1 MGRLLDKL
9 GASIRFFLSLT
20 RNRPLR
26 NVLLAYLL
34 FSAVEY
40 GTWVAFLVYAYGAT
54 GPASV
59 GIVALVLLIPAA
71 LFAPV
76 AAAIGDRIPRGRF
89 LLVSYATQTLAM
101 VMVAAAMLLG
111 AAPLVV
117 YTLACLA
124 SASVTMTRPAQGAV
138 LPALAERTDELTA
151 ANGLMAVFEGAGVLL
166 GPLCAAAILAFA
178 SPAGVVSAG
187 AIALGGATLLAATV
201 RTPTPPDSPNEE
213 EAAPSWLEGVR
224 LIARDRE
231 PRLLIVLLASR
242 WILLGALDVLFV
254 LMALQLFDTG
264 RSGAG
269 VLTAALGAGGM
280 IGGAA
285 TVALVG
291 RRSLGPL
298 LVFGALVFGIPI
310 VLIGMFPSAT
320 SAIVLL
326 AAGAVGL
333 SLMDATG
340 RTLLQRVVDDD
351 VLARVFGV
359 LEGLSMAA
367 LGLGSILVPVL
378 VAWLGLRGSIV
389 AFGAL
394 LPVLAL
400 LGIRGLRRIDAHAV
414 VPERAI
420 RLLGRVAMF
429 APLRPETIEW
439 IARKSTWVRAP
450 KGGVMIAEGDT
461 GDRYYVLGSGAVDV
475 TRGGTWLHTFNEPG
489 DGFGEIALLYDVP
502 RTATVIAAEDSELL
516 AIDRRDFL
524 TAVTGHAEV
533 AGAADRVARE
543 RMPGS

>member
-9 GASIRFFLSLT
+9 GASIGFFLSLT

-26 NVLLAYLL
+26 NALLAYLL

-40 GTWVAFLVYAYGAT
+40 GTWVAFLVYAYEAT

-59 GIVALVLLIPAA
+59 GIVALILLIPAA
-71 LFAPV
+71 LFAPA

-89 LLVSYATQTLAM
+89 LLLSYATQTLAM
-101 VMVAAAMLLG
+101 ATVAVAMLLG
-111 AAPLVV
+111 AVPLMV
-117 YTLACLA
+117 YAFACLA

-138 LPALAERTDELTA
+138 LPALAERADELTA

-178 SPAGVVSAG
+178 SPGGVVAAG
-187 AIALGGATLLAATV
+187 AMALGGATLLAATV
-201 RTPTPPDSPNEE
+201 RTPRPPTLPDEE
-213 EAAPSWLEGVR
+213 ESAPSWFEGVR

-254 LMALQLFDTG
+254 LMALELFDTG
-264 RSGAG
+264 RSGPG

-298 LVFGALVFGIPI
+298 LVLGALVFGIPI
-310 VLIGMFPSAT
+310 ILIGMFPSPT

-378 VAWLGLRGSIV
+378 VAWLGLQGSIV

-394 LPVLAL
+394 LPALAL

-414 VPERAI
+414 VPERAL
-420 RLLGRVAMF
+420 RLLSHVAMF
-429 APLRPETIEW
+429 APLRPETLEW
-439 IARKSTWVRAP
+439 IARKSTWVHAP
-450 KGGVMIAEGDT
+450 EGGVVIAEGDA
-461 GDRYYVLGSGAVDV
+461 GDLYYVLSSGAVDV
-475 TRGGTWLHTFNEPG
+475 TRSGTWLHTFSEPG

-502 RTATVIAAEDSELL
+502 RTATVMAVEDTELL

-533 AGAADRVARE
+533 AGAAERVARE

>member
-1 MGRLLDKL
+1 MGQLVEKL
-9 GASIRFFLSLT
+9 GTSIRVFLSLT

-40 GTWVAFLVYAYGAT
+40 GTWVALLVYAYEAT

-71 LFAPV
+71 LFAP
-76 AAAIGDRIPRGRF
+76 AASTFGDRMPRGRF
-89 LLVSYATQTLAM
+89 LLLSYATQTLAM
-101 VMVAAAMLLG
+101 TMVATAMLLG

-117 YTLACLA
+117 YALACVA
-124 SASVTMTRPAQGAV
+124 SASVSMTRPAQGAV

-151 ANGLMAVFEGAGVLL
+151 ANGLMAVFEGAGVLI

-178 SPAGVVSAG
+178 SPGGVIAAG
-187 AIALGGATLLAATV
+187 AISLSGATMLATSL
-201 RTPTPPDSPNEE
+201 RTPAPPDLRGEGE
-213 EAAPSWLEGVR
+213 VAPSWLEGVR
-224 LIARDRE
+224 PIARDRE

-242 WILLGALDVLFV
+242 WVLLGALDVLFV
-254 LMALQLFDTG
+254 LMALELFDTG
-264 RSGAG
+264 RSGPG

-298 LVFGALVFGIPI
+298 LVFGALAFGIPI
-310 VLIGMFPSAT
+310 VLIGLVPSAT

-378 VAWLGLRGSIV
+378 VAWLGLQGSIV
-389 AFGAL
+389 AFGAF

-400 LGIRGLRRIDAHAV
+400 FGVRGLRRIDAHAV
-414 VPERAI
+414 VPERAL
-420 RLLGRVAMF
+420 RLLTHVGMF
-429 APLRPETIEW
+429 APLRPETLEW
-439 IARKSTWVRAP
+439 IARKSTWLHAAKDEV
-450 KGGVMIAEGDT
+450 VIAEGDT
-461 GDRYYVLGSGAVDV
+461 GDRYYVLSSGAVDV
-475 TRGGTWLHTFNEPG
+475 TRRGAWLHTFSEPG

-502 RTATVIAAEDSELL
+502 RTATVTAVDDAELL
-516 AIDRRDFL
+516 TIDRGDFL
-524 TAVTGHAEV
+524 TAVTGHAE
-533 AGAADRVARE
+533 AARAAERVARD